1 MNIFISGSRRGNIY
15 EQIAE
20 DIQKEILNQRL
31 QKGDAL
37 PSIRALANDLEVS
50 MITVKKAYDYLE
62 AKKMIETLPG
72 KGSFVT
78 GQNAKTIQE
87 EGRKTIQEQ
96 LFSIL
101 ETALQFGISKEEVI
115 EMIQIM

>member
-1 MNIFISGSRRGNIY
+1 MNIFISGSRKGNIY

-31 QKGDAL
+31 HKGESL
-37 PSIRALANDLEVS
+37 PSIRSLANELEVS
-50 MITVKKAYDYLE
+50 MITVKKAYDLLE
-62 AKKMIETLPG
+62 EKKMIETLPG

-96 LFSIL
+96 LFSVF
-101 ETALQFGISKEEVI
+101 ETAAQFGITKEELI